1 MLEARKIEAKETG
14 TTTFCTSLNAFETL
28 EGNRRKESI
37 SRRSLERG
45 RIPVAS
51 SIFRERSGWSEATFR
66 VLITP
71 RESRLHPTLATVR
84 PFRPSGNSPKG
95 STSFHPS
102 VQPPA
107 TPLLPTG
114 AVFVRSTAISKRRSR
129 ERGFESEFPTFSQ
142 PAFPFRRGRFTF
154 SLFVAF
160 LFLVSLAILRPRA
173 KPDMRAAR

>member
-37 SRRSLERG
+37 SRRSLER
-45 RIPVAS
+45 IPVAS

-71 RESRLHPTLATVR
+71 RESRLHSTLATVR
-84 PFRPSGNSPKG
+84 PFRPSSNSPKG
-95 STSFHPS
+95 STS

-129 ERGFESEFPTFSQ
+129 ERGFDASPNFPARVSVSSGTLHVSIV
-142 PAFPFRRGRFTF
+142 RRLPIPRFARYSSTACKTRHARG
-154 SLFVAF
+154 SLNN
-160 LFLVSLAILRPRA
+160 
-173 KPDMRAAR
+173 

>member
-71 RESRLHPTLATVR
+71 RESRLHPTASPPSDRFDPAATVR
-84 PFRPSGNSPKG
+84 KARRPSTHPFNRPPRHFYQPAQF
-95 STSFHPS
+95 SFGRP
-102 VQPPA
+102 
-107 TPLLPTG
+107 
-114 AVFVRSTAISKRRSR
+114 RSRNGDR
-129 ERGFESEFPTFSQ
+129 ERGDSTRVRISQ

-154 SLFVAF
+154 PLFVAF

>member
-28 EGNRRKESI
+28 EGNRRKKSI
-37 SRRSLERG
+37 SRRSLER
-45 RIPVAS
+45 IPVAS
-51 SIFRERSGWSEATFR
+51 AIFRERSGWSEATFR

-71 RESRLHPTLATVR
+71 RESHLHPTLATVR
-84 PFRPSGNSPKG
+84 PFRPSGNSPKD

-129 ERGFESEFPTFSQ
+129 ERGFDASPNFPARVSVSSGTLHVSIV
-142 PAFPFRRGRFTF
+142 RRLPIPRFARYSSTACKTRHARG
-154 SLFVAF
+154 SLNN
-160 LFLVSLAILRPRA
+160 
-173 KPDMRAAR
+173 